1 MSIITPEIPSMSQGL
16 RSEDVERL
24 LISIREDLRQLSLG
38 EKGFRVNIVAK
49 TAAYTMTVTDD
60 VILCGAGN
68 QTFTVTLPAAS
79 EATGKVYHIKNVGT
93 GTITVD
99 GNGSETI
106 DGGTTAIL
114 TVQYES
120 ITILSSGSEWFI
132 L

>member
-1 MSIITPEIPSMSQGL
+1 MSIITPEIPSMPQGL

-38 EKGFRVNIVAK
+38 EKGFRVNIAAK
-49 TAAYTMTVTDD
+49 TAAYTISVTDD

-79 EATGKVYHIKNVGT
+79 GATGKVYHIKNVGT

-106 DGGTTAIL
+106 DGGITAIL

-120 ITILSSGSEWFI
+120 ITILSEGSEWFI